1 MKRRVLVHIVVLFLL
16 VAAEVVI
23 INAASKAQNQ
33 PLSFDVVE
41 AISTVAFV
49 FHYFHMPLPLAI
61 TLAVVLL
68 FLPAWLL
75 IALVRRFFG
84 LIR

>member
-1 MKRRVLVHIVVLFLL
+1 MKKRVLIHIVALFLL
-16 VAAEVVI
+16 VAAEVVL

-41 AISTVAFV
+41 AINTLAFV
-49 FHYFHMPLPLAI
+49 FHYFHMPLPLAVA
-61 TLAVVLL
+61 LAVVLL

-75 IALVRRFFG
+75 LR
-84 LIR
+84 LIRHFF

>member
-1 MKRRVLVHIVVLFLL
+1 MKRRVLIHIVVLLLL
-16 VAAEVVI
+16 VAAEVVL

-33 PLSFDVVE
+33 PLSFDVLE
-41 AISTVAFV
+41 AIHTVAFV

-75 IALVRRFFG
+75 LRVVRHFF
-84 LIR
+84 